1 MKHVELTVLARDVDH
16 VIEYLGRRGILH
28 FSEGD
33 EARTANE
40 NRLRDVAEGEF
51 PGIGLRGGAPDLPPR
66 SAGEEAPLPS
76 GGIFGPGRP
85 EGRGG
90 SSRSPDH
97 AAFRHIQ
104 DNLERLRSA
113 AAFLGVELPAEP
125 EEDTL
130 LPGEAEELLTAKLQ
144 EGVSSLIGRDN
155 EAAQEKRKVEEALN
169 EARAFANLNAP
180 FAELDQLSYLTL
192 RLGRLDLKAQEQV
205 RRNLADRAVI
215 ISLGEGE
222 RILAAASRRGRFA
235 LDSEL
240 KRAGFMAIAIPEGS
254 QGIPPELLTG
264 LENRLASARAE
275 LEKIRKDKEELARES
290 GPRLR
295 ALTASYLMAAAV
307 EQLKEKLAATRNI
320 YVLSGWTPQDAVESM
335 AEDLSR
341 ITEKR
346 IAIRS
351 YTPEEMPGVSE
362 GREKVPVSLKHGAYV
377 KGFEGVVFSY
387 GAPLYGSID
396 PTPFVAVFF
405 SILFGIM
412 FGDLG
417 QGLVLFLLGLL
428 TGAKRPGPLKNF
440 RSYSTPLIA
449 VGIASMIMGLLTGE
463 VFATQ
468 GLLAA
473 PTRAVTGFFMRIF
486 GIAGEPPSRI
496 LHLMPEKGNVL
507 RLFYFFGFTI
517 SVGIV
522 LNSIGLVV
530 NILNLLTRKHYEKA
544 FFSKTGLSGLLFFWY
559 AVFLAVRCLA
569 GGRFAWFDLAGLLIP
584 VFCIFF
590 GPLLWPLLSGERPLL
605 KEGFMVFVMEGF
617 VEILE
622 TLSTYVSNTVS
633 FLRVGAFA
641 LSHAVLSFIVFT
653 LSSMVSRGG
662 AGAGPVF
669 AFAVAVLGYAL
680 LSVLEGMIV
689 AIQVVRLQYYE
700 FFSKFFTETGVAFS
714 PFRFRK
720 EAQG

>member
-1 MKHVELTVLARDVDH
+1 MKHVELTVLARDVDQ
-16 VIEYLGRRGILH
+16 VIEYLGRRGIMH

-33 EARTANE
+33 DARTADE
-40 NRLRDVAEGEF
+40 NRLRNMADAEGEF

-66 SAGEEAPLPS
+66 STGEARFPS
-76 GGIFGPGRP
+76 VRIFSP
-85 EGRGG
+85 ERRDG
-90 SSRSPDH
+90 SPRSPDH

-125 EEDTL
+125 EKDTV
-130 LPGEAEELLTAKLQ
+130 LPSEAEELLTAKLQ

-155 EAAQEKRKVEEALN
+155 EAAQEKCKVEEALN

-240 KRAGFMAIAIPEGS
+240 KRAGFIAIAIPEGY

-264 LENRLASARAE
+264 LENRLASAKAE
-275 LEKIRKDKEELARES
+275 LEKIRKDKEDLASES

-320 YVLSGWTPQDAVESM
+320 YVFSGWTPQDTVESM
-335 AEDLSR
+335 VADLSR

-351 YTPEEMPGVSE
+351 YTPEEMPEVSE

-417 QGLVLFLLGLL
+417 QGFVLLLLGFL
-428 TGAKRPGPLKNF
+428 TGAKRAGPLKNF
-440 RSYSTPLIA
+440 RAYSTPLVS

-463 VFATQ
+463 IFAMQ
-468 GLLAA
+468 GLLAV
-473 PTRAVTGFFMRIF
+473 PTRVVTGFFMRIF

-517 SVGIV
+517 SVGVV

-530 NILNLLTRKHYEKA
+530 NILNLLSLKRYERA

-559 AVFLAVRCLA
+559 AVFVAVRCLA
-569 GGRFAWFDLAGLLIP
+569 GGRFAGFDLAGLLIP

-590 GPLLWPLLSGERPLL
+590 GPVLWSLLSGERPLL
-605 KEGFMVFVMEGF
+605 KEGLMVFIMEGF

-653 LSSMVSRGG
+653 LSSMVSLGG

-669 AFAVAVLGYAL
+669 AFAVAVFGNAL
-680 LSVLEGMIV
+680 IIVLEGMIV